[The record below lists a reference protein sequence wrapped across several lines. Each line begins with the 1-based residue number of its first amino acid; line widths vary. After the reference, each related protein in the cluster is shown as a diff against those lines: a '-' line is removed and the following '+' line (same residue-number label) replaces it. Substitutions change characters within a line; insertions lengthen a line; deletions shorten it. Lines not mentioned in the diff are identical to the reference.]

1 LDKYIKNCRALLEKI
16 TTQYDANWI
25 AFSGGL
31 DSSILGQIKKDR
43 DLNALTIIAKDFIG
57 TDLSYSQIVG
67 KHIGIPLELKYVSI
81 DEMLDAIKGTIKIL
95 KNFNDIE
102 IRNSIVSYI
111 YLNALKKK
119 NITKIITGDGA
130 DEIFAGYNF
139 LVKKDHDELQKEL
152 KRMKKIMHFTSQKIA
167 NELGISVQM
176 PFIDESI
183 IKFVETLPVN
193 LLVNQNNDIKI
204 GILILRKAFENDL
217 PSSVIW
223 RKKTPMQDGSGT
235 VGLIKMFD
243 SVITDDIFK
252 EKTKKIKS
260 EDNVTIRTK
269 ESLQYYEFYKE
280 NFKIPECTN
289 GNNQCSDCNAE
300 IVSIQNFAG
309 CVEGFQSKVNFYI
322 FLAFLQRSFYIHY
335 NKNNI
340 FHHHAHE

>member
-1 LDKYIKNCRALLEKI
+1 MSKSIENIRLLLEEI
-16 TTQYDANWI
+16 TTQCDANWI

-31 DSSILGQIKKDR
+31 DSSILAQIKKDQG
-43 DLNALTIIAKDFIG
+43 LNAITIIAKDFLG
-57 TDLSYSQIVG
+57 TDLPYSQIVA
-67 KHIGIPLELKYVSI
+67 KHIDIPLELKYVNI
-81 DEMLDAIKGTIKIL
+81 DEMLSAIESTIKIL

-102 IRNSIVSYI
+102 IRNSIVSYL
-111 YLNALKKK
+111 YLNALKEK
-119 NITKIITGDGA
+119 NVTKVITGDGA

-139 LVKKDHDELQKEL
+139 LIKKDHSELKDEL
-152 KRMKKIMHFTSQKIA
+152 KRMKEIMHFTSQKIA

-193 LLVNQNNDIKI
+193 LLVNQNDGVKF
-204 GILILRKAFENDL
+204 GKWILRKAFENDL
-217 PSSVIW
+217 PSSVI
-223 RKKTPMQDGSGT
+223 RREITPMQDGSGT

-260 EDNVTIRTK
+260 KDNVTIRTK
-269 ESLQYYEFYKE
+269 ESLHYYEFYKE

-300 IVSIQNFAG
+300 IVSN
-309 CVEGFQSKVNFYI
+309 SKFCGMCGRFPI
-322 FLAFLQRSFYIHY
+322 
-335 NKNNI
+335 
-340 FHHHAHE
+340 